1 MSDDAGQTQ
10 GTAGPKGEVRGPLAA
25 ARADPV
31 GRVLAWL
38 ATAFAAA
45 GGLVLVAFALIT
57 VVSVIGRKLFA
68 APIAGDFE
76 IVEVGCAIA
85 VFAFLPYCQ
94 LAGGNVIVDF
104 FTQHMAPPLWRLLD
118 ALWSLTFA
126 AIAGLLAWRMT
137 FGGLDMRQYGEETMV
152 LGMPRWWAFVPI
164 VVCAALLCAVAL
176 YTAWRHLSPPRAPS
190 PYARSGR

>member
-1 MSDDAGQTQ
+1 MS
-10 GTAGPKGEVRGPLAA
+10 AGPDEAVRDPLAA
-25 ARADPV
+25 ARTDPV
-31 GRVLAWL
+31 GRALAWL

-76 IVEVGCAIA
+76 LVEVGCAVA

-104 FTQHMAPPLWRLLD
+104 FTQHMAPPLKRLLD
-118 ALWSLTFA
+118 ALWALVFA
-126 AIAGLLAWRMT
+126 AIAALLAWRMT
-137 FGGLDMRQYGEETMV
+137 LGGQDMRSYGEQTMV
-152 LGMPRWWAFVPI
+152 LGMPRWWGFVPI
-164 VVCAALLCAVAL
+164 VVCAGLLCAVAL
-176 YTAWRHLSPPRAPS
+176 YTAWRHLVPARTGPAG
-190 PYARSGR
+190 RSGG